1 MAQVKFIACTSGQF
15 AALSAKDEGTLYFL
29 EDAREIYKGATPY
42 GGGFYKAV
50 TAFPSAADAQIH
62 TLYLNTST
70 GEVKFYDGTSFVTL
84 VDPKTTALSADSTN
98 SEIPTAKAVV
108 DFVTG
113 KVTTDIS
120 ALEGKV
126 TANTSDISTLKTKMA
141 TVQGSDSTEGS
152 IAKAEK
158 DAKDYADEIVGA
170 LSTTV
175 NGKADKADTLAGYGI
190 GDAYTK
196 TQVDSAIE
204 TAVANAH
211 HLKREI
217 VDALPAVASANADTI
232 YMVPKASGTAGKTD
246 GNSYVEY
253 MLINGAFEQI
263 GDSTVDLTD
272 YATKSDVDT
281 KISDKVGEIGSVT
294 VKSYVDTAAADAQ
307 SAAETTAAADAKTKA
322 DAALTAAK
330 AYADTQDA
338 TTLASAKKYADGLSG
353 NYATA
358 AQGAKADT
366 ALQKADISTGKT
378 AGTITVKDSE
388 VAVAGLGSA
397 AYVATTAFDAAGAAA
412 SALTQAKA
420 YSDAN
425 LATAK
430 TYADDKANAALTA
443 AKAYTDSA
451 LTWGSL

>member
-15 AALSAKDEGTLYFL
+15 AALAAKDEGTLYFL
-29 EDAREIYKGATPY
+29 SDAREIYKGDTPY

-70 GEVKFYDGTSFVTL
+70 GEVKFYDGSGFVTL
-84 VDPKTTALSADSTN
+84 VDPKATVLSADSTN
-98 SEIPTAKAVV
+98 TEIPTAKAVV

-113 KVTTDIS
+113 KVTTDIT
-120 ALEGKV
+120 ALEKKV
-126 TANTSDISTLKTKMA
+126 TANAGNISTLQGQMA
-141 TVQGSDSTEGS
+141 IVQGSDSTEGS
-152 IAKAEK
+152 IAKAEA
-158 DAKDYADEIVGA
+158 DAKEYANQLVGA

-196 TQVDSAIE
+196 TQVDTAIE

-217 VDALPAVASANADTI
+217 VDALPDVSKANVDTI
-232 YMVPKASGTAGKTD
+232 YMVPKASGIAGNAD

-272 YATKSDVDT
+272 YATKAVVDD
-281 KISDKVGEIGSVT
+281 KIAAKVGDIGAST
-294 VKSYVDTAAADAQ
+294 VKSYVDNAASTAQSNAEATAAADA
-307 SAAETTAAADAKTKA
+307 TAKA
-322 DAALTAAK
+322 DAALNSAK
-330 AYADTQDA
+330 SYADTQDA
-338 TTLASAKKYADGLSG
+338 ATLAAAKEYSDGLAD

-358 AQGAKADT
+358 AQGEKADS
-366 ALQKADISTGKT
+366 ALQKADIVAGKT
-378 AGTITVKDSE
+378 AGTIEVKGSE

-397 AYVATTAFDAAGAAA
+397 AYVATTTFDAAGAAA
-412 SALTQAKA
+412 SALTQAKT
-420 YSDAN
+420 YSDGN

-430 TYADDKANAALTA
+430 TYAEDKANEALTA
-443 AKAYTDSA
+443 AKKYTDDA
-451 LTWGSL
+451 LTWGTL

>member
-15 AALSAKDEGTLYFL
+15 TALAAKDEGTLYFL
-29 EDAREIYKGATPY
+29 SDAREIYKGDTPY

-50 TAFPSAADAQIH
+50 SEFPSAADAQIH
-62 TLYLNTST
+62 TLYLNTAS
-70 GEVKFYDGTSFVTL
+70 GEVKFYDGTAFVTL
-84 VDPKTTALSADSTN
+84 LDPKATTLSADSTN
-98 SEIPTAKAVV
+98 AEIPTAKAVV

-113 KVTTDIS
+113 KVTTDIT
-120 ALEGKV
+120 ALEKKV
-126 TANTSDISTLKTKMA
+126 TANAGNISTLQDQMA
-141 TVQGSDSTEGS
+141 IVQGSDTTEGS
-152 IAKAEK
+152 IAKAEA
-158 DAKDYADEIVGA
+158 DAKEFANQLVGA

-217 VDALPAVASANADTI
+217 VDALPDVSKANVDTI
-232 YMVPKASGTAGKTD
+232 YMVPKTSDVAGNVD

-272 YATKSDVDT
+272 YATKTVVDE
-281 KISDKVGEIGSVT
+281 KIAAKVGDIGSST
-294 VKSYVDTAAADAQ
+294 VKAYVDNAAADAQ
-307 SAAETTAAADAKTKA
+307 SNAEATAAADATSKA
-322 DAALTAAK
+322 NAALNSAK
-330 AYADTQDA
+330 SYADTQDA
-338 TTLASAKKYADGLSG
+338 ATLASAKEYSDGLAG

-358 AQGAKADT
+358 AQGEKADS

-378 AGTITVKDSE
+378 SGTITVKGSE

-397 AYVATTAFDAAGAAA
+397 AYVATTAFDAAGSAA
-412 SALTQAKA
+412 SALVQAKA

-425 LATAK
+425 LVTAK
-430 TYADDKANAALTA
+430 TYAETEADDALA
-443 AKAYTDSA
+443 DAKAYVDSA

>member
-15 AALSAKDEGTLYFL
+15 AALAAKDEGTLYFL
-29 EDAREIYKGATPY
+29 SDAREIYKGDTPY

-50 TAFPSAADAQIH
+50 SEFPAAADAQIH
-62 TLYLNTST
+62 TLYLNTVT
-70 GEVKFYDGTSFVTL
+70 GEVKFYDGSAFVTL

-98 SEIPTAKAVV
+98 AEIPTAKAVV

-113 KVTTDIS
+113 KVTTDIT
-120 ALEGKV
+120 ALEKKV
-126 TANTSDISTLKTKMA
+126 TANAGNISTLQDQMA
-141 TVQGSDSTEGS
+141 IVQGSDTTEGS
-152 IAKAEK
+152 IAKAET
-158 DAKDYADEIVGA
+158 DAKEFANQLVGA

-217 VDALPAVASANADTI
+217 VDALPDVSKANVDTI
-232 YMVPKASGTAGKTD
+232 YMVPKASDVAGNTD

-272 YATKSDVDT
+272 YATKTVVDE
-281 KISDKVGEIGSVT
+281 KIAAKVGDIGSST
-294 VKSYVDTAAADAQ
+294 VKTYVDNAAANAQ
-307 SAAETTAAADAKTKA
+307 SSAETTAAADATSKA
-322 DAALTAAK
+322 NAALNSAK
-330 AYADTQDA
+330 SYADTQDA
-338 TTLASAKKYADGLSG
+338 ATLTSAKSYADGLAG

-358 AQGAKADT
+358 AQGEKADS

-378 AGTITVKDSE
+378 SGTITVKGSE

-397 AYVATTAFDAAGAAA
+397 AYVATTTFDAAGSAA

-420 YSDAN
+420 YSDTN

-430 TYADDKANAALTA
+430 TYAEAEADDALA
-443 AKAYTDSA
+443 DAKAYVDNA

>member
-15 AALSAKDEGTLYFL
+15 AALAAKDEGTLYFL
-29 EDAREIYKGATPY
+29 SDAREIYKGDTPY

-50 TAFPSAADAQIH
+50 AAFPSAAEAQIH

-84 VDPKTTALSADSTN
+84 VDPKATALSADSTHA
-98 SEIPTAKAVV
+98 EVPTAKAVV
-108 DFVTG
+108 DFVSD
-113 KVTTDIS
+113 KVTTDITV
-120 ALEGKV
+120 LEEKV
-126 TANTSDISTLKTKMA
+126 TANAGNISTLQGQMA
-141 TVQGSDSTEGS
+141 IVQGNDSTEGS
-152 IAKAEK
+152 IAKAEA
-158 DAKDYADEIVGA
+158 DAKEYANELVGA

-196 TQVDSAIE
+196 TQVDTAIE

-217 VDALPAVASANADTI
+217 VDVLPDVSKANVDTI
-232 YMVPKASGTAGKTD
+232 YMVPKTSGVAGNED

-253 MLINGAFEQI
+253 MLINGVFEQI

-272 YATKSDVDT
+272 YATKSVVDD
-281 KISDKVGEIGSVT
+281 KIAEKVGDIGAST
-294 VKSYVDTAAADAQ
+294 VKSYVDNAASTAQANAEATAAADATSKA
-307 SAAETTAAADAKTKA
+307 SAALSSAKS
-322 DAALTAAK
+322 
-330 AYADTQDA
+330 YADTQDA
-338 TTLASAKKYADGLSG
+338 ATLAAAKEYSDGLAG

-358 AQGAKADT
+358 AQGAKADS
-366 ALQKADISTGKT
+366 ALQKADIATGAT
-378 AGTITVKDSE
+378 AGTIEVKGSE

-397 AYVATTAFDAAGAAA
+397 AFVATTAFDAAGAAA

-420 YSDAN
+420 YSDGN

-430 TYADDKANAALTA
+430 SYAEDKANDALAA
-443 AKAYTDSA
+443 AKEYTDNA
-451 LTWGSL
+451 LTWGTL